1 MGLQL
6 SLANPHKQGAAL
18 WVIGAGI
25 LIVIKQ
31 LDQQTLAALIIN
43 FFSGI
48 QLAFAHQH
56 TIIGKAEALDRVFAA
71 GEHIGVATIATDQQ
85 IIASTAQQTIS
96 TRTTPQGVV
105 TTPTIEGVIPV
116 ATTHL
121 VVA

>member
-1 MGLQL
+1 M
-6 SLANPHKQGAAL
+6 
-18 WVIGAGI
+18 
-25 LIVIKQ
+25 
-31 LDQQTLAALIIN
+31 AALIIN
-43 FFSGI
+43 LFGGI
-48 QLAFAHQH
+48 QLALAHQH
-56 TIIGKAEALDRVFAA
+56 TIIGKAEALDRVVTA